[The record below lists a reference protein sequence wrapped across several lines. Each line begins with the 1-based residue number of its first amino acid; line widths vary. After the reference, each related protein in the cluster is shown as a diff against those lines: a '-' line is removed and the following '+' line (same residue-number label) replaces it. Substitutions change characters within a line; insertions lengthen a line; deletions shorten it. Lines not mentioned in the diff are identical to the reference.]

1 MHTLSTG
8 AFALLIGAV
17 FSAVAALAHLACIA
31 MGPRAYRF
39 MGAGE
44 RMAQA
49 AEAKHLK
56 PTLVTL
62 SLAGVLFLWAVF
74 ALSGA
79 GVLEQRL
86 PLTKWALVGISTVY
100 LSRSVA
106 SPFLKAKFPENS
118 SAFWIISS
126 GICGF
131 IGLLHAYGTWS
142 RWPAL

>member
-8 AFALLIGAV
+8 AFALLIGAA

-31 MGPRAYRF
+31 IGPKAYRF

-49 AEAKHLK
+49 AEAKYLR
-56 PTLVTL
+56 PSLVTL
-62 SLAGVLFLWAVF
+62 SLAGVLFLWTVF

-86 PLTKWALVGISTVY
+86 PLTKWALLGISTVY
-100 LSRSVA
+100 LARSVA

-118 SAFWIISS
+118 TAFWLISS
-126 GICGF
+126 GICGC

-142 RWPAL
+142 LWPTL

>member
-17 FSAVAALAHLACIA
+17 FSTVAALAHLACIA
-31 MGPRAYRF
+31 MGPKAYRF

-49 AEAKHLK
+49 AEAKQLR

-62 SLAGVLFLWAVF
+62 SIAGVLFLWAVF
-74 ALSGA
+74 ALSGS
-79 GVLEQRL
+79 GVLEQPL
-86 PLTKWALVGISTVY
+86 PLTKWALVGISIVY
-100 LSRSVA
+100 IFRSVA
-106 SPFLKAKFPENS
+106 SPFLKARFPENS
-118 SAFWIISS
+118 TAFWIISS

-131 IGLLHAYGTWS
+131 VGLVHVYGTWS
-142 RWPAL
+142 LWRTL